1 MTTAVTIH
9 QSRNEFKLKFIDIE
23 NWPRRDIFH
32 FYGRMD
38 YPQYNICADL
48 DMSRIMPYLKIH
60 RLSVFKT
67 VLYVVCRA
75 ANAMAELRHRIR
87 GEQVIEHDT
96 VHPSFTVL
104 TDDKRFGFCAVEYTE
119 KMGVF
124 FERVGEGITAAK
136 THPVLTDE
144 PGRDDYLFVSSLPW
158 IRFTS
163 ISHPIHMHP
172 ADSVPRISWGK
183 HVTENGKICMPLSI
197 QVHHALVDGY
207 HVGQF
212 FNRVQELFDRPEKL
226 LAGLQKQPS

>member
-1 MTTAVTIH
+1 
-9 QSRNEFKLKFIDIE
+9 
-23 NWPRRDIFH
+23 
-32 FYGRMD
+32 MD
-38 YPQYNICADL
+38 YPQYNICADVDL
-48 DMSRIMPYLKIH
+48 SILIPYLQSQ

-75 ANAMAELRHRIR
+75 ANSVVELRHRMR
-87 GEQVIEHDT
+87 GDQVIEHDT
-96 VHPSFTVL
+96 VNPSFTVL

-124 FERVGEGITAAK
+124 LERVGEGIAAAK

-144 PGRDDYLFVSSLPW
+144 PGRDDYLFISSLPW

-172 ADSVPRISWGK
+172 ADSVPRITWGK
-183 HVTENGKICMPLSI
+183 HQTENGKISMPLSI

-207 HVGQF
+207 HVGQY
-212 FNRVQELFDRPEKL
+212 FNLMQEMFDQPEQLF
-226 LAGLQKQPS
+226 ST